1 MEEWRSL
8 NPTSSPVW
16 FWEGRRGFLTV
27 RKTQPNS
34 KQIILQVSQEGQEA
48 GTSRRRQAQFLSGG
62 CGPFL
67 SAEEAPGT
75 PRPQGAR
82 PPARPASRTLGP
94 HDRTQVSAEGPGP
107 SPPARP
113 DVRPRPQPR
122 DSGARLPACPGAPPP
137 DIPRPSPSRQKAAR
151 PFSSLRAWSA
161 DAALT

>member
-34 KQIILQVSQEGQEA
+34 KQIILQVSQEGREA

-75 PRPQGAR
+75 PSPQGAR
-82 PPARPASRTLGP
+82 PPSQPALPAGRSALTTAPRCLPRGRGRLHLPVPTSTRGRSHETRGP
-94 HDRTQVSAEGPGP
+94 AC
-107 SPPARP
+107 PPARP
-113 DVRPRPQPR
+113 PRGPT
-122 DSGARLPACPGAPPP
+122 
-137 DIPRPSPSRQKAAR
+137 SRH
-151 PFSSLRAWSA
+151 P
-161 DAALT
+161 AALTIAPESRPAFLLPARLVS